1 MGSPMPRD
9 SDSSSGA
16 RLNVGPTIRMARN
29 AHQVIMGSRP
39 VFPPRSDSLANVS
52 ACSRQQSSVL
62 DRLSRPTAASNARSE
77 SRLLTRSESRV
88 RTIRQRFSSMLP
100 RRQSSTA
107 NDPLEEEQ
115 MVETPLFRPPTP
127 QPVSTATKV
136 SDDLDN
142 LLEAS
147 CDHYLNVLRAA
158 QRMEDAEA
166 RAGAKEVIALFGQVS
181 LFSYQSTDFFYWS
194 REPVNCLRRRQ
205 NNKDSYGLPK

>member
-77 SRLLTRSESRV
+77 SRV
-88 RTIRQRFSSMLP
+88 RAIRQRFSSMLP

-115 MVETPLFRPPTP
+115 MVETPLFRPPNP

-147 CDHYLNVLRAA
+147 RDHYLNVLRAA

-205 NNKDSYGLPK
+205 NNKDSCGLPK